1 MTLFASGTV
10 EQPDGEDAERVL
22 GGTLLVVARQLDGD
36 GGQRRPGAVVLRHER
51 GDPSRRGDAAD
62 SRPVDAPG
70 RELLPSGVEAE
81 PRRAGALGVSCGSGH
96 SPALQMVS
104 ETVRF

>member
-1 MTLFASGTV
+1 MTLIASGAV

-22 GGTLLVVARQLDGD
+22 GGALLVVARQLDGD
-36 GGQRRPGAVVLRHER
+36 GGQ
-51 GDPSRRGDAAD
+51 
-62 SRPVDAPG
+62 RPVDAPG

-81 PRRAGALGVSCGSGH
+81 LRRAGALGVSCGSGH

-104 ETVRF
+104 DTVRL